1 MTKAS
6 SVLPA
11 PSFRSGPSSGE
22 RERVLLVDDEPQ
34 VLVALE
40 DLLSDDFV
48 VLKTESPET
57 ALRIVKDEGNIAV
70 IVTDQ
75 RMPRMT
81 GDQLLSTLADSSS
94 ASRILVTGYADLS
107 AVIRAVN
114 EGKIFAY
121 VTKPWSPDDLRMKV
135 QKAAEHFRLVNELT
149 RERQLL
155 SRILDSLE
163 DGVVALDTAGNV
175 TAFNPRAEMLLGCGP
190 REFVPADWIGAC
202 GAYLPD
208 QKTPLPKDRDP
219 LAHAMAGKSLK
230 DADIYVK
237 NLRVPGVELTV
248 AATPLR
254 DAGRALI
261 GGIAVFRDVTERRRL
276 ERQLSQ
282 AQKMEAVGQLAG
294 GVAHDFN
301 NLLAVITGYGEFLLE
316 RFEEGDSAHEDLTQ
330 LLSASQRAAQLT
342 KQLLAFSRRQVVQP
356 KILELNSIVAN
367 VEKMLRRVIGEDIDL
382 KTVLAPDLWSVR
394 ADAGQL
400 EQVIVNLT
408 VNARDAMPNG
418 GAITVETENVTF
430 GEEYPL
436 TDPRVKPGAYV
447 VLALSDTGG
456 GMDSETQ
463 VRVFEPFFTTK
474 EPGKGTGLGLATV
487 YGIIE
492 QLDGFIRLRSEL
504 GVGTTFKIYLPRAS
518 GSEQPATA
526 RRTIRPAAANATIL
540 LVEDEDA
547 VRNVTARMLESRG
560 YSVLEARDADAARA
574 ACAEHGSRIDLLLT
588 DIVMPKTSGPKLAEE
603 LIANHPGLRVLY
615 MSGYSGA
622 ALSRHATLPEGVGYL
637 EKPFTAS
644 TLATKVL
651 DALESED
658 MQRGS

>member
-1 MTKAS
+1 
-6 SVLPA
+6 
-11 PSFRSGPSSGE
+11 
-22 RERVLLVDDEPQ
+22 
-34 VLVALE
+34 
-40 DLLSDDFV
+40 
-48 VLKTESPET
+48 
-57 ALRIVKDEGNIAV
+57 
-70 IVTDQ
+70 
-75 RMPRMT
+75 
-81 GDQLLSTLADSSS
+81 
-94 ASRILVTGYADLS
+94 
-107 AVIRAVN
+107 
-114 EGKIFAY
+114 
-121 VTKPWSPDDLRMKV
+121 
-135 QKAAEHFRLVNELT
+135 
-149 RERQLL
+149 
-155 SRILDSLE
+155 
-163 DGVVALDTAGNV
+163 
-175 TAFNPRAEMLLGCGP
+175 
-190 REFVPADWIGAC
+190 
-202 GAYLPD
+202 
-208 QKTPLPKDRDP
+208 
-219 LAHAMAGKSLK
+219 
-230 DADIYVK
+230 
-237 NLRVPGVELTV
+237 
-248 AATPLR
+248 
-254 DAGRALI
+254 
-261 GGIAVFRDVTERRRL
+261 
-276 ERQLSQ
+276 
-282 AQKMEAVGQLAG
+282 
-294 GVAHDFN
+294 
-301 NLLAVITGYGEFLLE
+301 
-316 RFEEGDSAHEDLTQ
+316 LTQ

-651 DALESED
+651 HALESED